1 MRLGHSDA
9 RQRNLKP
16 SDFSEEYAGKRV
28 VLRMSDG
35 STVEGQLLEARK
47 YWFKVKDSNARLIYV
62 NKGYVKTIEVFEE
75 KKR

>member
-16 SDFSEEYAGKRV
+16 SDFSEEYTGKRV

-47 YWFKVKDSNARLIYV
+47 YWFKVKSNTGVIYV
-62 NKGYVKTIEVFEE
+62 NKGFVKSIEVFEE
-75 KKR
+75 KKK